1 MARIFISY
9 SRVDLQFAQQ
19 LYELLQRMRPSW
31 HIWYDQAPDGLL
43 GGDSWWDEILSA
55 IAQSD
60 IFIYVL
66 SNESVQSKYCQAEF
80 EEARRLQKR
89 IITIQARDRT
99 KIQGNLADIQFI
111 DIKNGVNDGVAVAQL
126 SGALDRQA
134 SRIKKQRPLW
144 RTPTPKPADEPTP
157 TPRPDDAPDIDTP
170 TIHIPH
176 AESQNTASTPEPAPT
191 ATGQSSWLFGVLGVL
206 VVGVIGLIII
216 QNMNTNHSQLA
227 QGADQIASR
236 PTDTPTV
243 IQTDVPPETPR
254 SDQPLSVDEIAIA
267 TINARSTEIEMNN
280 QAIVTEQ
287 AQRDLQA
294 TATAFPLT
302 QSAEET
308 RHAIEV
314 ETRVIE
320 LQATLTTWTPTPT
333 QTATFTPTPN
343 ATATLLAYRPQ
354 TNNDW
359 TPVEREFDGVTMV
372 LVPAGCFMMGSG
384 TGDSD
389 ERPVHEQCFDAPFW
403 IDKTEVTQAQFA
415 RLGGVKANDNR
426 FTGDDRP
433 VERIT
438 WFEARDFC
446 ELRGGRLPT
455 EAEWEYAAGGVES
468 WVYPWGDIWDGD
480 HTIHSGNS
488 NSQTADVGSRPSGA
502 SWVGAL
508 DMSGNVWDWTNSLYE
523 AYPYDVDDGRER
535 DTENSTDVLRVLR
548 GGSWLF
554 FSSDYLRVAVRG
566 RLDPHGRSF
575 GRGFRCVLS

>member
-243 IQTDVPPETPR
+243 IQTDVPLETP
-254 SDQPLSVDEIAIA
+254 
-267 TINARSTEIEMNN
+267 
-280 QAIVTEQ
+280 
-287 AQRDLQA
+287 
-294 TATAFPLT
+294 
-302 QSAEET
+302 
-308 RHAIEV
+308 
-314 ETRVIE
+314 
-320 LQATLTTWTPTPT
+320 
-333 QTATFTPTPN
+333 
-343 ATATLLAYRPQ
+343 
-354 TNNDW
+354 
-359 TPVEREFDGVTMV
+359 
-372 LVPAGCFMMGSG
+372 
-384 TGDSD
+384 
-389 ERPVHEQCFDAPFW
+389 
-403 IDKTEVTQAQFA
+403 
-415 RLGGVKANDNR
+415 
-426 FTGDDRP
+426 
-433 VERIT
+433 
-438 WFEARDFC
+438 
-446 ELRGGRLPT
+446 
-455 EAEWEYAAGGVES
+455 
-468 WVYPWGDIWDGD
+468 
-480 HTIHSGNS
+480 
-488 NSQTADVGSRPSGA
+488 
-502 SWVGAL
+502 
-508 DMSGNVWDWTNSLYE
+508 
-523 AYPYDVDDGRER
+523 
-535 DTENSTDVLRVLR
+535 
-548 GGSWLF
+548 
-554 FSSDYLRVAVRG
+554 
-566 RLDPHGRSF
+566 
-575 GRGFRCVLS
+575 